1 MLINFSCD
9 CMAVGK
15 SKRLRIGQRLETYRQ
30 FFDLTECF
38 DSPLDL
44 GLEFHSSRTWC
55 LLESICKVSLK
66 VTGQTVKY
74 DASHRDFTIWED
86 KNLKMT
92 HKGIIK
98 THIPNRIQTT
108 MKSSTWKLDKLDLF
122 VPSSQP
128 QIWLRKGAERIQL
141 SPLSQN
147 GLQGNSMT

>member
-1 MLINFSCD
+1 
-9 CMAVGK
+9 MAIGK
-15 SKRLRIGQRLETYRQ
+15 SKGLRIGQRLETYRQ
-30 FFDLTECF
+30 LFDLTECF

-66 VTGQTVKY
+66 VTGQTVNMMPVTEISRFGKIKI
-74 DASHRDFTIWED
+74 SKWHI
-86 KNLKMT
+86 KS
-92 HKGIIK
+92 IIK

-108 MKSSTWKLDKLDLF
+108 MKSSTWKLDKLDFF